1 MYFDGN
7 ACRHSCFFPSGQ
19 YYTGHILSG
28 KSYKA
33 EGLVILSSLSY
44 DMNGGSV
51 TCTVTGQKHLFRF
64 FSISLRQIFLFM
76 PAMMLAFARNHD

>member
-1 MYFDGN
+1 MHVVIPAFTRWSILY
-7 ACRHSCFFPSGQ
+7 RSH
-19 YYTGHILSG
+19 LSG